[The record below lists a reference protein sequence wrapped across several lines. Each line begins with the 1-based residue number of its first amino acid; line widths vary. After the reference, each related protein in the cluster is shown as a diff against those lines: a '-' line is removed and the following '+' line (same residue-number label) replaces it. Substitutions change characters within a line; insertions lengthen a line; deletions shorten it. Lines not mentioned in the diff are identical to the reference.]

1 MYENLQKINIA
12 KFKQK
17 SFFNLSSVLT
27 YLTYFPMVCTA
38 NHLIN
43 QIRFLVPA
51 PTKSSMYFSSFRIPI
66 LPKVFPWG
74 TKAMFYLSRI
84 PKYKSLEYQT
94 KASAIMKAVC
104 LSSSH
109 QNDKSCCVVLCY
121 KVHDLMLNRMTLH
134 IFFVVWKKCRVVI
147 VLLGNSQTMIK

>member
-1 MYENLQKINIA
+1 MQNK
-12 KFKQK
+12 KK
-17 SFFNLSSVLT
+17 SFFNLSSV
-27 YLTYFPMVCTA
+27 VSHGTA
-38 NHLIN
+38 NHLN
-43 QIRFLVPA
+43 QLRFLVTA
-51 PTKSSMYFSSFRIPI
+51 LLLNTYLYEIFRVFFVSIPI
-66 LPKVFPWG
+66 LPKVFLWG
-74 TKAMFYLSRI
+74 TKAKLYLSRI
-84 PKYKSLEYQT
+84 PKYKSLSRWEYQT